1 MKKHRSLPF
10 GYTITDGRLIIEPS
24 EAEAIRKI
32 FADYAGGAS
41 LSELATTLTKL
52 QIPYSEK
59 RTEWNKNMVARII
72 GNRKY
77 TGADGFD
84 PIIDLDIFKEANLSK
99 DQKIK
104 KQHCH
109 DNTTIGIFRARL
121 ICKAC
126 GSRMIRLYEKRNRE
140 QVRWICENPACR
152 IRICISDEL
161 LECRVVDRMNLII
174 DNPDLLECPDCYLIE
189 DSGSIQRSRTAQEL
203 GRMCDSG
210 NYSNEQLLDV
220 ILSGAQKRYDQCPQV
235 QGNAITGVSIAFSEA
250 EKSEELDTELFL
262 KTANHILLDA
272 DGSIQLR
279 LKNGKDI

>member
-41 LSELATTLTKL
+41 LSELAATLTKL

-210 NYSNEQLLDV
+210 NYSDEQLLDV

-262 KTANHILLDA
+262 KTANNILLDA

>member
-41 LSELATTLTKL
+41 LSELAATLTKL

-189 DSGSIQRSRTAQEL
+189 NSGSIQRSSAAQEL

-210 NYSNEQLLDV
+210 NYSDEQLLDV

>member
-189 DSGSIQRSRTAQEL
+189 NSGSIQRSSAAQEL

-210 NYSNEQLLDV
+210 NYSDEQLLDV

>member
-10 GYTITDGRLIIEPS
+10 GYTIAEGQLTIEPR

-32 FADYAGGAS
+32 FAEYAEGAS
-41 LSELATTLTKL
+41 LSELAATLTQL

-84 PIIDLDIFKEANLSK
+84 TIIDLVIFKEANLSK

-109 DNTTIGIFRARL
+109 DNTTVGIFRARL
-121 ICKAC
+121 VCREC

-140 QVRWICENPACR
+140 QVRWICEKPECR
-152 IRICISDEL
+152 IRVCISDEL

-189 DSGSIQRSRTAQEL
+189 DSGSMQRSKAAQEL
-203 GRMCDSG
+203 GRMCESG
-210 NYSNEQLLDV
+210 NYSEEQLLET
-220 ILSGAQKRYDQCPQV
+220 ILSGAQKRYDLCPQV
-235 QGNAITGVSIAFSEA
+235 QGNAVTGVSIAFSEA
-250 EKSEELDTELFL
+250 QKREELDTELFL
-262 KTANHILLDA
+262 KTVNYILLDA
-272 DGSIQLR
+272 DGNIQLR

>member
-1 MKKHRSLPF
+1 M
-10 GYTITDGRLIIEPS
+10 
-24 EAEAIRKI
+24 
-32 FADYAGGAS
+32 
-41 LSELATTLTKL
+41 SELAATLTKL

-121 ICKAC
+121 ICKEC
-126 GSRMIRLYEKRNRE
+126 ESRMIRLYEKRNRE

-174 DNPDLLECPDCYLIE
+174 DNPDMLECPDCYLIE

-210 NYSNEQLLDV
+210 NYSDEQLLDV

>member
-41 LSELATTLTKL
+41 LSELAATLTKL

-210 NYSNEQLLDV
+210 NYSDEQLLDV

-272 DGSIQLR
+272 DGSLQLR

>member
-1 MKKHRSLPF
+1 M
-10 GYTITDGRLIIEPS
+10 
-24 EAEAIRKI
+24 
-32 FADYAGGAS
+32 
-41 LSELATTLTKL
+41 SELAATLTKL

-189 DSGSIQRSRTAQEL
+189 NSGSIQRSSAAQEL

-210 NYSNEQLLDV
+210 NYSDEQLLDV

-262 KTANHILLDA
+262 KTANNILLDA

>member
-41 LSELATTLTKL
+41 LSELAATLTKL

-59 RTEWNKNMVARII
+59 RTDWNKNMVARII

-210 NYSNEQLLDV
+210 NYSDEQLLDV

>member
-41 LSELATTLTKL
+41 LSELAATLTKL

-77 TGADGFD
+77 TGADGFN

-210 NYSNEQLLDV
+210 NYSDEQLLDV

>member
-210 NYSNEQLLDV
+210 NYSDEQLLDV

>member
-41 LSELATTLTKL
+41 LSELAATLTKL

-121 ICKAC
+121 ICKEC
-126 GSRMIRLYEKRNRE
+126 ESRMIRLYEKRNRE

-210 NYSNEQLLDV
+210 NYSDEQLLDV

>member
-41 LSELATTLTKL
+41 LSELAATLTKL

-59 RTEWNKNMVARII
+59 RTDWNKNMVARII

-210 NYSNEQLLDV
+210 NYSDEQLLDV

-235 QGNAITGVSIAFSEA
+235 QGNAITGASIAFREA

>member
-41 LSELATTLTKL
+41 LSELAATLTKL

-210 NYSNEQLLDV
+210 NYSDEQLLDV

-235 QGNAITGVSIAFSEA
+235 QVNAITGVSIALSEA
-250 EKSEELDTELFL
+250 EKSDEMDTELFL